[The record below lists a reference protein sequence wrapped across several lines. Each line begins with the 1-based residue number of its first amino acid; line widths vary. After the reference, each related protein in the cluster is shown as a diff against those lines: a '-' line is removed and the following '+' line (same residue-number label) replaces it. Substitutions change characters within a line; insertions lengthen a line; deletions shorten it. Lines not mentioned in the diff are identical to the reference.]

1 MILCVQMLDVATF
14 EEAVEICAEEGAF
27 LPSIPGKYEEDV
39 IFGTFKPLF
48 L

>member
-1 MILCVQMLDVATF
+1 MLDVATF